1 MGRMKDYLFTFGFIN
16 QYGEYDMGQTED
28 LLREN
33 MILQKN
39 IKDLQGQLNQ
49 AHQRIKHLVSN
60 EWSNQTPDHS
70 SLQEVVNPKQM
81 DLKLNE

>member
-1 MGRMKDYLFTFGFIN
+1 
-16 QYGEYDMGQTED
+16 
-28 LLREN
+28 

>member
-1 MGRMKDYLFTFGFIN
+1 MGRMKDYLFNFGFMN

-39 IKDLQGQLNQ
+39 VKDLQGQLNQ
-49 AHQRIKHLVSN
+49 AHQRIKHLSQKTG
-60 EWSNQTPDHS
+60 WSPD
-70 SLQEVVNPKQM
+70 QM
-81 DLKLNE
+81 ELKLDGR